1 MRNDY
6 NCQAKGLWRNLTL
19 LKHIY
24 ISTRLSRMFKQRVR
38 NRKGKFGNKCI
49 LNYHVPVQTI
59 VPYKWKFSR
68 VSNFAIL
75 WSKVVSLFSRV
86 QFFANLKIHK
96 ISIPEIWLFKG
107 VKAEDNVI
115 PVYLYFR
122 YRSIYLYTLVS
133 RLINFLW
140 KKILKHLNLF
150 IYRIFKDVL
159 AIFMTTILSI
169 KLLFILWL
177 ESIKTELNV
186 LNAVVIDKLITN

>member
-1 MRNDY
+1 MHLNLSKYIRWAN
-6 NCQAKGLWRNLTL
+6 LWCF
-19 LKHIY
+19 I
-24 ISTRLSRMFKQRVR
+24 
-38 NRKGKFGNKCI
+38 
-49 LNYHVPVQTI
+49 
-59 VPYKWKFSR
+59 PYKWKFSR

-96 ISIPEIWLFKG
+96 ILIPEIWLFKV
-107 VKAEDNVI
+107 VKAEDSVI
-115 PVYLYFR
+115 PVYLSIY
-122 YRSIYLYTLVS
+122 YDRSIYLYILVS
-133 RLINFLW
+133 RFINFLW

-169 KLLFILWL
+169 QLLFILWL

-186 LNAVVIDKLITN
+186 FNAVVIDKLITN